1 MAYVVVMCPGCYVA
15 LVADD
20 DNETTSCNR
29 CGDRLTLSAMRV
41 FRRTDAHDEAV
52 RVAGAVNARRDGEL
66 EAFLETVDGDAPDVP
81 ATPIE
86 RAIAETEGRSGRD
99 RARAALVVLAEEVE
113 LTAERARELL
123 ERLDVDPETAADDL
137 ERLAKRGDLYEPRPG
152 VYRRS
157 PPG

>member
-20 DNETTSCNR
+20 ENETTTCNR
-29 CGDRLTLSAMRV
+29 CGERLTLEAMRV
-41 FRRTDAHDEAV
+41 FDRTDAHPEAV

-66 EAFLETVDGDAPDVP
+66 EAFLEAVDGDVPEVP

-86 RAIAETEGRSGRD
+86 RALAETEGRSGRD
-99 RARAALVVLAEEVE
+99 RARAALVALAEEVE
-113 LTAERARELL
+113 LTPKRARELM
-123 ERLDVDPETAADDL
+123 ERLDVDPDAAEEDL
-137 ERLAKRGDLYEPRPG
+137 ERLAKQGDLFEPRPG